1 MEKIKEGDTV
11 HLKGKKASFF
21 VKIKSGEVFSTHLGN
36 IDLTLLI
43 DKEYGTTVFSH
54 KGEPFIVLKPTL
66 YEIIMFGIN
75 RKTQIVYPKDSAYI
89 VLKLGLRN
97 GMKVL
102 ESGIGSGAMS
112 IVMANALYPD
122 GRIYAYERDEEF
134 LKNAIK
140 NIQLAGFGDIVVPHC
155 MDLNQVEEREFDAA
169 FIDVREPW
177 LYISRLKELL
187 KYGAM
192 VGFLVPTTNQ
202 ITEVLKEL
210 KSNNF
215 TDIEVEEIMLRS
227 YKPVPDRLRPED
239 RMVAHTGYL
248 IFARKGFSSGQENS
262 NNQS

>member
-1 MEKIKEGDTV
+1 MEKVKEGDTV
-11 HLKGKKASFF
+11 HLKGRKTSFF
-21 VKIKSGEVFSTHLGN
+21 VKVKGGEVFSTHLGN
-36 IDLTLLI
+36 IDLGSII
-43 DKEYGTTVFSH
+43 DREYGSTVLSH

-66 YEIIMFGIN
+66 YEIIMHGIS

-89 VLKLGLRN
+89 TLKLGLRS

-112 IVMANALYPD
+112 IVMANAVYPD

-134 LKNAIK
+134 LKNALK
-140 NIQLAGFGDIVVPHC
+140 NIELAGFSQIVVPHHT
-155 MDLNQVEEREFDAA
+155 DLQHVEEKEFDAA

-177 LYISRLKELL
+177 LYISKVKTLL
-187 KYGAM
+187 KNGAM

-202 ITEVLKEL
+202 IVEVLKEL
-210 KSNNF
+210 KSNSF
-215 TDIEVEEIMLRS
+215 IDIEVEEILVRT

-248 IFARKGFSSGQENS
+248 IFARKGFGGGQENS
-262 NNQS
+262 NGES